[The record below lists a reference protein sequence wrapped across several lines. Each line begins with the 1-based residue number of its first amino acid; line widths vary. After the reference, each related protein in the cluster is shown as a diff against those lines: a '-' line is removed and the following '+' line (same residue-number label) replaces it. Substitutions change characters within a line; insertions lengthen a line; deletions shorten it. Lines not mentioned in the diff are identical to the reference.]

1 MTPPLLD
8 VAAVHGKLATMAALL
23 DDLDGVGDVDEA
35 LLERDRMLRHAVERV
50 LTQLVDLAVS
60 LNGHVAVA
68 GGRPAPATYRESFA
82 AAAAAGAL
90 PAALAERLAPSAG
103 LRNVLVHEYAA
114 VDLGLVVRGVELA
127 RTDYRSYVRALAGWS
142 ADR

>member
-8 VAAVHGKLATMAALL
+8 AAAVHGKLALMTALL
-23 DDLDGVGDVDEA
+23 DDLDGVGDVDAA
-35 LLERDRMLRHAVERV
+35 LLRTDRMLRHAVERV

-60 LNGHVAVA
+60 VNGHVAVA
-68 GGRPAPATYRESFA
+68 GGRAAPSTYRESFG

-90 PAALAERLAPSAG
+90 PAALADRLAPSAG

-114 VDLGLVVRGVELA
+114 VDLGLVVLGVEVA
-127 RTDYRSYVRALAGWS
+127 RTDYRSYVRAVAGWL
-142 ADR
+142 AER

>member
-8 VAAVHGKLATMAALL
+8 SAAVQAKLVLMVALL
-23 DDLDGVGDVDEA
+23 DDLDGVGPVDA
-35 LLERDRMLRHAVERV
+35 AVLQRDRMLRHAVERV

-60 LNGHVAVA
+60 VNGHVAVA
-68 GGRPAPATYRESFA
+68 GGLAAPATYRASFA
-82 AAAAAGAL
+82 AAAATGAL

-127 RTDYRSYVRALAGWS
+127 RTDYRSCVRAVAGFLAEV
-142 ADR
+142 